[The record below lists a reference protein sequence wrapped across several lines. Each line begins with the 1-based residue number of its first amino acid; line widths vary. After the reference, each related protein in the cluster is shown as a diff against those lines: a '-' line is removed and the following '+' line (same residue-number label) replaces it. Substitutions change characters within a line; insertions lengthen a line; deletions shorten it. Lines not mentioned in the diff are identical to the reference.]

1 MEITST
7 QKFIRLSPR
16 KVRPVVALIKK
27 MTPSKAVEILPFVG
41 KRSAMPLAKV
51 IKTAIANAAQRGIG
65 SEDLVFKE
73 IQIGEGPR
81 LKRGQPV
88 SRGRFHPIKKRMSH
102 IRVTLM
108 TIKEVTK
115 KEEKPEVKPAK
126 ELKRVSVVKPAK
138 KTVKKAA
145 KKGSK

>member
-16 KVRPVVALIKK
+16 KVRPVVAMIKK
-27 MTPSKAVEILPFVG
+27 MTPSKAVEMLPYVA

-51 IKTAIANAAQRGIG
+51 IKSAIANAAQRGIG
-65 SEDLVFKE
+65 SEDLMFKE

-102 IRVTLM
+102 IRVTL
-108 TIKEVTK
+108 TTAKEVAK
-115 KEEKPEVKPAK
+115 KEAKPEVKKAS

-138 KTVKKAA
+138 AVKKTVKK
-145 KKGSK
+145 GSK

>member
-1 MEITST
+1 MEITAT

-16 KVRPVVALIKK
+16 KVRPVVAMIKK
-27 MTPSKAVEILPFVG
+27 MTPAKAVEILPFVA

-51 IKTAIANAAQRGIG
+51 IKTAIANAVQRGAAVD
-65 SEDLVFKE
+65 DLKFKE
-73 IQIGEGPR
+73 IQIGEGPT
-81 LKRGQPV
+81 LKRGTPV

-102 IRVTLM
+102 IRVTL
-108 TIKEVTK
+108 TTDKEVTK
-115 KEEKPEVKPAK
+115 KTAKPIVKKAS

-138 KTVKKAA
+138 KVVKKTV